1 MSRTPE
7 ASGVEVD
14 DRTVGSLLAYH
25 ALIEIRALAGKPSR
39 QPGTVNTDEV
49 LAEIR
54 TLADRAHNLPLGPR
68 PQGRWRSTRARRAS
82 PRERAMRARPMSYT
96 WDTTGEQGRAWML
109 RHLSEAGYRWT
120 PPPALPTAGE
130 PAGGWSLRQLLR
142 TLTGRRR

>member
-14 DRTVGSLLAYH
+14 DRTVGGLLAYH

-68 PQGRWRSTRARRAS
+68 PQGRWRSTRAACQS
-82 PRERAMRARPMSYT
+82 PG
-96 WDTTGEQGRAWML
+96 TGHAGAADELHLAHHGRAVASVDAAA
-109 RHLSEAGYRWT
+109 HL
-120 PPPALPTAGE
+120 
-130 PAGGWSLRQLLR
+130 
-142 TLTGRRR
+142 